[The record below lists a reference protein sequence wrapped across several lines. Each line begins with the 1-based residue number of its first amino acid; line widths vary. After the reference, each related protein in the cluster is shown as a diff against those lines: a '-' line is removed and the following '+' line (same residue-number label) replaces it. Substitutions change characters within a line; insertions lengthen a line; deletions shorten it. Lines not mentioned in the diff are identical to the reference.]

1 MTFDSENWDTTKQV
15 TVTANN
21 DDVDQ
26 DTPSATITHSSA
38 GGEYDGATPAVYTV
52 DITNNDMA
60 DVIIS
65 SDVTASEGSTGIF
78 TIVLDT
84 QPVADVTLA
93 LTGSNDEDF
102 TVSPTTYT
110 FTSINWKTPKEFE
123 IAGIADDDVIDDTG
137 TIDVDITTTDAK
149 YGALMVADIRVTITD
164 TSVRGLTIRRTT
176 ASFAENGGTGSFGV
190 KLNTQ
195 PTGDVT
201 VTAMSTN
208 TTIVTVN
215 PNSLTFTTAN
225 WGDEQIFDVTG
236 VNDDIDNANNKR
248 EGTITVVASG
258 ADYGSLDPEDP
269 VNFTVNDD
277 NDRRGLILDHPSGF
291 VTEGEANDAYTLVL
305 RSEPTAPVTI
315 TLTINEPALAT
326 VISPLTFNS
335 GNWNMPQQV
344 VITPTDDNVDTSLE
358 PISFYVTHTLSGG
371 DYERLNSQR
380 FDAGVLDDDVRGIS
394 IESMANVTVIE
405 GGTFD
410 FTVVLNSAPT
420 APVVINFSST
430 ILAAATVDTDS
441 DTPDN
446 QTTLHFTPSTW
457 NSPQTVRVSATE
469 NDIDHSQNLRTTIR
483 YSISADMSGYENV
496 RPNPPNIVVTVTDN
510 DTRGFTLSS
519 PASSITEGEST
530 TYTIK
535 LNSEPLNGTVT
546 VDLTDDHDEVTISP
560 ETLTFDRG
568 NWSVLQV
575 VTVSSSAD
583 FFDEEDEMVTVRH
596 AIDGADY
603 GGETIPDKEFDLP
616 DDDTRL
622 ITVSESM
629 LTIPEAGVGT
639 YTIVLGS
646 APDGGSVTITPMS
659 DFYRGR
665 DVHAAQPLV

>member
-1 MTFDSENWDTTKQV
+1 MT
-15 TVTANN
+15 A
-21 DDVDQ
+21 
-26 DTPSATITHSSA
+26 
-38 GGEYDGATPAVYTV
+38 
-52 DITNNDMA
+52 
-60 DVIIS
+60 
-65 SDVTASEGSTGIF
+65 
-78 TIVLDT
+78 
-84 QPVADVTLA
+84 
-93 LTGSNDEDF
+93 
-102 TVSPTTYT
+102 
-110 FTSINWKTPKEFE
+110 
-123 IAGIADDDVIDDTG
+123 G
-137 TIDVDITTTDAK
+137 TIDVDITTTDPK
-149 YGALMVADIRVTITD
+149 YGALIVADIPVTITD

-176 ASFAENGGTGSFGV
+176 ASFAENGGSGSFGV

-215 PNSLTFTTAN
+215 PNSLTFTTDN
-225 WGDEQIFDVTG
+225 WGDEQFFDVTG
-236 VNDDIDNANNKR
+236 VNDDVDNANNKR
-248 EGTITVVASG
+248 EGTITVVPSG
-258 ADYGSLDPEDP
+258 ADYESLVDPITLEP
-269 VNFTVNDD
+269 VITDLKFTVNDD
-277 NDRRGLILDHPSGF
+277 NDRRGLILDHSSGF

-305 RSEPTAPVTI
+305 RSEPTAQVTI
-315 TLTINEPALAT
+315 TLTINDPALAT

-335 GNWNMPQQV
+335 GDWNTPQDV
-344 VITPTDDNVDTSLE
+344 SITPTDDDIDTSTD
-358 PISFYVTHTLSGG
+358 PINFVVTHSVSGG
-371 DYERLNSQR
+371 DYQGIGSEMFN
-380 FDAGVLDDDVRGIS
+380 AGVLDDDVRGIS

-405 GGTFD
+405 GGMFD

-420 APVVINFSST
+420 APVVINFLST
-430 ILAAATVDTDS
+430 NDAAATVDTDS
-441 DTPDN
+441 DTTGD
-446 QTTLHFTPSTW
+446 QTTLHFTASTW
-457 NSPQTVRVSATE
+457 NAPQTVRVSATE
-469 NDIDHSQNLRTTIR
+469 NDIDHTQNLRTTIR

-496 RPNPPNIVVTVTDN
+496 RPNPPNIVVTVTDDI
-510 DTRGFTLSS
+510 DTRGVTLSS
-519 PASSITEGEST
+519 SASSITEGESA

-535 LNSEPLNGTVT
+535 LDTEPLNGTVT
-546 VDLTDDHDEVTISP
+546 VDLTHDHDEVTISP
-560 ETLTFDRG
+560 ETLTFDRN

-659 DFYRGR
+659 ASIA
-665 DVHAAQPLV
+665 DVTFMPSSLSFNDSDWNMAQTITVTAVSDRIDEDTYNSGA

>member
-1 MTFDSENWDTTKQV
+1 MDTTYTVVLNSEPTADVRFTVVSERSVDLVVVTPATLDFTSGTWETPQTVTIRGVDDEIDDDNETVNVRHRARASGGDYGDARFTAELSVTIENTDVAAVVIPSANLSVDEDGTGTYLVKLATEPTTDVTVTLTTIGAIVVSPTELTFDSENWDTIKQV

-123 IAGIADDDVIDDTG
+123 VTGIADDDVINDTG

-201 VTAMSTN
+201 VTATSTN

-215 PNSLTFTTAN
+215 DTDSSMPGDQNYLTFTTAN

-236 VNDDIDNANNKR
+236 VNDDVDNANNKR
-248 EGTITVVASG
+248 EGTITVVPSG

-269 VNFTVNDD
+269 VK
-277 NDRRGLILDHPSGF
+277 R
-291 VTEGEANDAYTLVL
+291 
-305 RSEPTAPVTI
+305 
-315 TLTINEPALAT
+315 
-326 VISPLTFNS
+326 IS
-335 GNWNMPQQV
+335 
-344 VITPTDDNVDTSLE
+344 
-358 PISFYVTHTLSGG
+358 
-371 DYERLNSQR
+371 R
-380 FDAGVLDDDVRGIS
+380 
-394 IESMANVTVIE
+394 
-405 GGTFD
+405 
-410 FTVVLNSAPT
+410 
-420 APVVINFSST
+420 
-430 ILAAATVDTDS
+430 
-441 DTPDN
+441 
-446 QTTLHFTPSTW
+446 
-457 NSPQTVRVSATE
+457 
-469 NDIDHSQNLRTTIR
+469 
-483 YSISADMSGYENV
+483 
-496 RPNPPNIVVTVTDN
+496 
-510 DTRGFTLSS
+510 
-519 PASSITEGEST
+519 
-530 TYTIK
+530 
-535 LNSEPLNGTVT
+535 
-546 VDLTDDHDEVTISP
+546 
-560 ETLTFDRG
+560 
-568 NWSVLQV
+568 
-575 VTVSSSAD
+575 
-583 FFDEEDEMVTVRH
+583 
-596 AIDGADY
+596 
-603 GGETIPDKEFDLP
+603 
-616 DDDTRL
+616 
-622 ITVSESM
+622 
-629 LTIPEAGVGT
+629 
-639 YTIVLGS
+639 
-646 APDGGSVTITPMS
+646 
-659 DFYRGR
+659 
-665 DVHAAQPLV
+665 